1 MDKLFRI
8 IILIIILAAV
18 AFGVTMCV
26 RYGNKP
32 ITELPAW
39 AVRFFIK

>member
-1 MDKLFRI
+1 MDKLIKI
-8 IILIIILAAV
+8 IVLIIILAAV
-18 AFGVTMCV
+18 VFGVTMYV
-26 RYGNKP
+26 KYGNKP